1 MHKLTIV
8 TINYNN
14 CLGLART
21 CNSILSQSFTEFD
34 WVVIDGGSSDGSLEI
49 LSNEKF
55 DGLRVLSGKDNGI
68 YDAMNKGID
77 NVTTD
82 FVMFLNSGDTLAEET
97 VMRKLHKLIDENDL
111 RVTYGNIRIQSGSR
125 IERHWSSG
133 FINFIKVLFGWHPPH
148 PATIYPLESLK
159 KIEGYDEQ
167 YSIAADYDVF
177 LRLYRLGHKFK
188 YIDECITVMEKP
200 GASGGSLVQI
210 FRSNL
215 QVLRSWRNT
224 FKFIPLWILKTKPLY
239 KITQM
244 RPVNLSTVKHE
255 VKK

>member
-14 CLGLART
+14 CSGLART
-21 CNSILSQSFTEFD
+21 CNSILSQDFTEFD
-34 WVVIDGGSSDGSLEI
+34 WLVIDGGSTDGSLEI

-55 DGLRVLSGKDNGI
+55 DGLRVLSEKDNGI

-82 FVMFLNSGDTLAEET
+82 FVMFLNSGDTLAEGT
-97 VMRKLHKLIDENDL
+97 VIRKLYASIDEHDL
-111 RVTYGNIRIQSGSR
+111 SITYGNIRIQSGFK

-148 PATIYPLESLK
+148 QATIYPLESLK

-167 YSIAADYDVF
+167 YTIAADYDVF
-177 LRLYRLGHKFK
+177 LRLYRLGYKFK
-188 YIDECITVMEKP
+188 YIHECIAVMEKP
-200 GASGGSLVQI
+200 GASGGSLIQI

-215 QVLRSWRNT
+215 QVLRSWKNT
-224 FKFIPLWILKTKPLY
+224 FKFIPLWILITKPLY
-239 KITQM
+239 KISQI
-244 RPVNLSTVKHE
+244 RPVKLSMLKHE
-255 VKK
+255 VEK